1 MNAKSLLDSRKFC
14 LLATDFAKTW
24 LDKKASE
31 DDKEMRLEAVLDNL
45 GCLNAPP
52 MPSELDIECR
62 ETYKALQRQI
72 PLKVQPG
79 TPIANEMVEQIGKNF
94 GESFNRSIELG
105 NAKPKR
111 RYTKRAKPE
120 ATDTQAATKAE
131 LLAAMRAPLSAE
143 ETAALVAESKKGAKT
158 DDQIQGEVNRAVAEV
173 IKANWEKTPLT
184 EGERHFHV
192 KANRGGINVSFE
204 PERWKNALKLAGLPH
219 SKVTFRPE
227 GLAMSSPTNSG
238 GGLDTTQGANIWRVM
253 IG

>member
-31 DDKEMRLEAVLDNL
+31 DDKEMRLEAVLGMIRPDDIYDPS
-45 GCLNAPP
+45 PP
-52 MPSELDIECR
+52 LQFKPVTAKQR
-62 ETYKALQRQI
+62 EAMGI
-72 PLKVQPG
+72 PPHSNPLK
-79 TPIANEMVEQIGKNF
+79 EM
-94 GESFNRSIELG
+94 
-105 NAKPKR
+105 KPKR

-120 ATDTQAATKAE
+120 APDSQAATKAE
-131 LLAAMRAPLSAE
+131 LLAAMRAPLSPE

-173 IKANWEKTPLT
+173 IKANWDKTPLT

-219 SKVTFRPE
+219 SKVTFKPE
-227 GLAMSSPTNSG
+227 GLAMSSPINSG